1 MEGLGKR
8 GEWSRSSFA
17 IQSSVGRPRREEE
30 DGGIV
35 ILINKADEKKKVRGD
50 FVHNVAGVQTNG
62 KTRLRQVRV

>member
-1 MEGLGKR
+1 MLYRADEKNGVQ
-8 GEWSRSSFA
+8 ED
-17 IQSSVGRPRREEE
+17 SVGRPRREEE